1 MSEANLILASASPRR
16 AELLKQLGWVIDVVP
31 VDIDE
36 SVRAGESPQSY
47 CRRMAKEKSLAAVEL
62 IDTELPIITAD
73 TIVVCEGEILGK
85 PETEYQALLT
95 LIKLSGKTHQVY
107 SSVTVAYQ
115 GKQASTLS
123 ENSVQMSSPS
133 EAQIKAYIKTGEPM
147 DKAGSYGIQGLA
159 AMWIQRITGSYSAI
173 MGLPLYE
180 TTELLNELGVKSIL
194 DAQA

>member
-1 MSEANLILASASPRR
+1 MSETNLILASASPRR
-16 AELLKQLGWVIDVVP
+16 AELLKQLGWNIEIVP
-31 VDIDE
+31 LDIDE
-36 SVRAGESPQSY
+36 TVNAGESPQSY
-47 CRRMAKEKSLAAVEL
+47 CRRMAMEKSSAAVKL

-73 TIVVCEGEILGK
+73 TIVACDGEILGK
-85 PETEYQALLT
+85 PETENQALLT

-115 GKQASTLS
+115 GKQASTLC
-123 ENSVQMSSPS
+123 ENSVQMSSIS

-159 AMWIQRITGSYSAI
+159 AMWIKRITGSYSAI

-180 TTELLNELGVKSIL
+180 TTELLIDLGIKTTL
-194 DAQA
+194 DDQS